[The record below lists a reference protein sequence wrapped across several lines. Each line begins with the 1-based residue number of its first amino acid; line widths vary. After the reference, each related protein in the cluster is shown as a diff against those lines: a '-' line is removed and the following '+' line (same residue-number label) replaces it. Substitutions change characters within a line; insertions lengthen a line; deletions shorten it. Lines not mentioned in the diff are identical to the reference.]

1 MNLPRAVDQCLNK
14 VKHNLYNH
22 HLDYVLFIMS
32 MSSDEVN
39 FLVYRYLQESGFQH
53 SAFTFGV
60 ESHVDQSNINGSI
73 VPPGALVSII
83 QKGVQYV
90 EAEVTLN
97 EDGTILDDGSEL
109 DHVSLIDA
117 VLPDIVTTRHT
128 LLHNRGMK
136 PEIGI
141 KLEDGHYAH
150 VNSMGHGEMMEIDGT
165 VNDAGSNKAL
175 ILKGHEHEVFVCS
188 WNPSQDIL
196 ASGSGDGTARL
207 WPINET
213 GIGTPVILRHQFKDL
228 ENHKNTTKDITCLE
242 WNNDGT
248 LLATGS
254 CDGQARIWSPEG
266 ELVKTLGDYK
276 GPIFSI
282 KWNKKGNYLIS
293 AGVDKSTFVWDS
305 NNWEVK
311 QQFSFHQAPIL
322 DVDWQNNTS
331 FASCSTDK
339 IIHVCKIGVEKPVK
353 SFQGHTSE
361 VNTIRWDPSGSF
373 LASCSDDLSAK
384 IWSTK
389 QDTWLFDLQGH
400 KKEIYTVTWSPTG
413 PTTVFPNAPLL
424 LASASY
430 DTTVKLWELERGS
443 CVLSLSKHQEAV
455 HSLSFSPDGRYI
467 ASGSFDRA
475 LNVWST
481 QTGTLVHS
489 YHGNGGVFEVQW
501 SPRGDKVAA
510 CFSDNTLCVLD
521 VRNL

>member
-1 MNLPRAVDQCLNK
+1 LTAILLNLPRAVDQCLNK

-22 HLDYVLFIMS
+22 RLDYVLFIMS

-39 FLVYRYLQESGFQH
+39 FLVYRYLQESGEFVYVPFVSSLGFQH

-97 EDGTILDDGSEL
+97 E
-109 DHVSLIDA
+109 
-117 VLPDIVTTRHT
+117 
-128 LLHNRGMK
+128 
-136 PEIGI
+136 
-141 KLEDGHYAH
+141 
-150 VNSMGHGEMMEIDGT
+150 
-165 VNDAGSNKAL
+165 
-175 ILKGHEHEVFVCS
+175 
-188 WNPSQDIL
+188 
-196 ASGSGDGTARL
+196 
-207 WPINET
+207 
-213 GIGTPVILRHQFKDL
+213 
-228 ENHKNTTKDITCLE
+228 
-242 WNNDGT
+242 NDGT

-481 QTGTLVHS
+481 QTGTLLHS

-510 CFSDNTLCVLD
+510 CFSDNTVS
-521 VRNL
+521 

>member
-1 MNLPRAVDQCLNK
+1 
-14 VKHNLYNH
+14 
-22 HLDYVLFIMS
+22 MS

-97 EDGTILDDGSEL
+97 EHTISTEHSSIQDRLPKLSETAPKMK
-109 DHVSLIDA
+109 DPSNIPA
-117 VLPDIVTTRHT
+117 PNTACT
-128 LLHNRGMK
+128 LAPM
-136 PEIGI
+136 
-141 KLEDGHYAH
+141 
-150 VNSMGHGEMMEIDGT
+150 
-165 VNDAGSNKAL
+165 KAL
-175 ILKGHEHEVFVCS
+175 LQIR
-188 WNPSQDIL
+188 
-196 ASGSGDGTARL
+196 SGDGTARL

-213 GIGTPVILRHQFKDL
+213 GIGTPIILRHQFKDL

-481 QTGTLVHS
+481 QTGTLLHS